1 MQSPFQTD
9 EKTLA
14 RRELQIERKQLSI
27 EMRENFRGRFLRIV
41 EKCGGKTNVVI
52 IPDTGINDFFAAFDE
67 VIAETNTHDHS
78 TARAENS

>member
-1 MQSPFQTD
+1 MQSSFRTD

-27 EMRENFRGRFLRIV
+27 EIRENFRGRFLRIT

-52 IPDTGINDFFAAFDE
+52 VPDTGINEFNTALDA
-67 VIAETNTHDHS
+67 VIAEVMN
-78 TARAENS
+78 AKP

>member
-1 MQSPFQTD
+1 MDSPFRTE

-41 EKCGGKTNVVI
+41 ERCGGKTNVVI
-52 IPDTGINDFFAAFDE
+52 VPDTGINEFNGALDG
-67 VIAETNTHDHS
+67 VIEETIAHD
-78 TARAENS
+78 RGDDQPGKP

>member
-1 MQSPFQTD
+1 MQSPFRTD

-52 IPDTGINDFFAAFDE
+52 IPDTGINGFFAAFDE

-78 TARAENS
+78 TDQSENS

>member
-1 MQSPFQTD
+1 MHPSFRTD

-27 EMRENFRGRFLRIV
+27 EIRENFRGRFLRIV

-52 IPDTGINDFFAAFDE
+52 IPDTGINEFNAALDG
-67 VIAETNTHDHS
+67 VIAETSAQD
-78 TARAENS
+78 RASSEG